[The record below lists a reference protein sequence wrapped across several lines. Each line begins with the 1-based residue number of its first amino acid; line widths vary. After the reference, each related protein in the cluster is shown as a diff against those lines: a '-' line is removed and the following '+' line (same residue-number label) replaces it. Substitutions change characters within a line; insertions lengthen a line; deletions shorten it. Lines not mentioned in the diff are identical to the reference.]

1 MRLFFVRLFF
11 ENALSMLKHTK
22 KYVIIMKLQLLFK
35 DAVKFQLS
43 FTSTHTKKKLKPQA
57 STRWFKNALFFDM
70 PVTQGKLI
78 NGEI

>member
-1 MRLFFVRLFF
+1 MRLFF
-11 ENALSMLKHTK
+11 ESALSMLKHTK
-22 KYVIIMKLQLLFK
+22 KYVIIMKFQLPFK

-43 FTSTHTKKKLKPQA
+43 FPSTHKKKKKLKPQA
-57 STRWFKNALFFDM
+57 STRWFKNALFFYM